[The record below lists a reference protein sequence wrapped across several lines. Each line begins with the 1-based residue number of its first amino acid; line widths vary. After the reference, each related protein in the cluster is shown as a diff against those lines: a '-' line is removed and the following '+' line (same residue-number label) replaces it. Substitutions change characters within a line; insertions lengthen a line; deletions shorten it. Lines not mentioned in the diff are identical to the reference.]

1 MRTSSSATTTR
12 VAEAL
17 SLGLARS
24 VTEHTLARPCY
35 GWRRPGRGGG
45 MVYADGSNPS
55 VRKDIGVRLP
65 SPARNFLLPAS
76 LGLSGLHAGQPSAL
90 AGSGSRQTRPRP
102 ACRPLRPQAR
112 LFRVWASPKY
122 PYAFRTTPPSKR

>member
-1 MRTSSSATTTR
+1 MSTSSSATTTR
-12 VAEAL
+12 VAVAL

-65 SPARNFLLPAS
+65 SPAHHFRRPDGYSLLRQDLFANDVLTGPRMRDAMRDAAS
-76 LGLSGLHAGQPSAL
+76 L
-90 AGSGSRQTRPRP
+90 
-102 ACRPLRPQAR
+102 CRPSL
-112 LFRVWASPKY
+112 
-122 PYAFRTTPPSKR
+122 TCE